1 MSWQAFSWSELQAR
15 TPKLPERLLPA
26 ISVNNST
33 RVLEA
38 IGLVGTFLT
47 PFAVMEAALGLWRL
61 GADLGWTGRFLSNP
75 ASCPAGRSGLHSPRL
90 LKLRRCFSAKA
101 LAHPGRSR
109 RTAGIVCYSDG
120 KNGLRLDGFIHK
132 RLFRRILP

>member
-26 ISVNNST
+26 VSVNSA

-61 GADLGWTGRFLSNP
+61 GADLGWTGPFFVESGVLSRWQVWFALAAFTQAASVFL
-75 ASCPAGRSGLHSPRL
+75 R
-90 LKLRRCFSAKA
+90 KA
-101 LAHPGRSR
+101 LAHQAEVVEQPE
-109 RTAGIVCYSDG
+109 
-120 KNGLRLDGFIHK
+120 
-132 RLFRRILP
+132 